1 MDGYLLIESIDQVRT
16 EKTFVRNDYR
26 STMSQY
32 TETRL
37 FLRMKYKMQPTEA
50 LVLVVMYTDMSEI
63 NKIVDY
69 INECRFSKLYFFVE
83 DVFRLSL
90 PNKPADC
97 IDRSLI
103 NRYPTEVI
111 AGELEIISQ
120 ILNQTAVE
128 YEIYHNEYNSSF
140 FEKKYNLTINY
151 FDIFSASI
159 PVNKWMAY
167 QFTSV
172 FDFKISCFNLRKDII
187 RFYIV
192 ALLYGS
198 PCVILTL
205 GNHFTVGEVIDNQ
218 QLPVNKFR
226 PDITK
231 KILETTEFFNNN
243 NVKLEWDIAF
253 DQKIDIKYF
262 EYSDVMPAVVNS
274 FLSLVTETSY
284 YYPMPNIG
292 EKTLKP
298 IVAHRPFIMI
308 APAGTIALLKNLKFK
323 TFDQWW
329 DESYDLII
337 DNHKRLEAI
346 YDIVETILKKD
357 NQELVQMLNE
367 MQPVLEHNYKNLRH
381 LRTNMCSINHLE

>member
-381 LRTNMCSINHLE
+381 LRTNMYSINHLE

>member
-111 AGELEIISQ
+111 AGELEVISQ

-262 EYSDVMPAVVNS
+262 EYSNVMPAVVNS

-284 YYPMPNIG
+284 YYPMPTFG

>member
-1 MDGYLLIESIDQVRT
+1 MDGYLLIESIDSTRT
-16 EKTFVRNDYR
+16 EKVFACNDYR

-32 TETRL
+32 TQIRL

-50 LVLVVMYTDMSEI
+50 LVLVVMYTDMSNI
-63 NKIVDY
+63 DKIVDY

-90 PNKPADC
+90 PNKNADC
-97 IDRSLI
+97 MDRSLI

-111 AGELEIISQ
+111 AGELEVINQ
-120 ILNQTAVE
+120 ILNQTEVD
-128 YEIYHNEYNSSF
+128 YVIYHNEYNASF
-140 FEKKYNLTINY
+140 FEKKYNLKINY
-151 FDIFSASI
+151 FDIFSASV
-159 PVNKWMAY
+159 PVNKWGSY
-167 QFTSV
+167 QFTPL
-172 FDFKISCFNLRKDII
+172 FDFKLSCFNLRKDII

-198 PCVILTL
+198 PYVILTL

-226 PDITK
+226 SDITK
-231 KILETTEFFNNN
+231 KILETTEIFNNN
-243 NVKLEWDIAF
+243 CINLEWDIAF
-253 DQKIDIKYF
+253 NQKIDIKYF
-262 EYSDVMPAVVNS
+262 EYSNVMPAVVNS

-284 YYPMPNIG
+284 YYPMPTFG

-298 IVAHRPFIMI
+298 IVAHRPFILI
-308 APAGTIALLKNLKFK
+308 APAGTLKLLRKLKFK
-323 TFDQWW
+323 TFSQWW
-329 DESYDLII
+329 DESYDLIV

-357 NQELVQMLNE
+357 NQELEKMLKE
-367 MQPVLEHNYKNLRH
+367 MQPILEHNYKNLRH